1 MPLFTIAKMPRST
14 HPSSHDPTDSR
25 SKSKPPPSTPHLI
38 PLPLQPLPHP
48 RNPENAGNT
57 CYLDSVLISLFA
69 EQDISDS
76 LLTRTTDS
84 EPHQTLRQTL
94 RIAVNHL
101 RRGEAIPKSDI
112 RSLRDALIKL
122 RWYPGAAQQDA
133 AELYA
138 FLLDHLDAPFLPL
151 FNNLAHS
158 GVPDVGD
165 HAPSTERLLWLDVKG
180 IGDLPTMLNDYFF
193 GQVRK
198 GLRRG
203 SGHGVDALVM
213 RSLIPSYT
221 PIRETGEI
229 VSARRDK
236 FRYLTVPLAINR
248 FRARGNGKDRSPVHV
263 RTALDATSYVNCFA
277 DDAKYTLILR
287 SVVCHIG
294 SSISAGH
301 YVCYTFEPAV
311 GWRRWND
318 LDSNP
323 VRAVRGDVLVGLPED
338 ANWREEIERDCYLL
352 FYELVPGDGED
363 RLKRGRSVGM
373 DIRSQIRADEQLAR
387 QTQTEEDHVTAMTEH
402 FANGGGASVM
412 GEPVRPFKFW

>member
-1 MPLFTIAKMPRST
+1 MPLFTTANMPRSA
-14 HPSSHDPTDSR
+14 HPSSPNTEPSP
-25 SKSKPPPSTPHLI
+25 SNSKPPPSTPHLI
-38 PLPLQPLPHP
+38 PLPPHPLPHP
-48 RNPENAGNT
+48 RNPQNAGNT
-57 CYLDSVLISLFA
+57 CYLDSILISLFA

-76 LLTRTTDS
+76 LLTRTTTS
-84 EPHQTLRQTL
+84 EPHQTLRHTL
-94 RIAVNHL
+94 CVAVNHL
-101 RRGEAIPKSDI
+101 RRGEVIPKAHI
-112 RSLRDALIKL
+112 RALRDALITL

-180 IGDLPTMLNDYFF
+180 NGDLPTMLNDYFF

-203 SGHGVDALVM
+203 TPDGVDALVI

-236 FRYLTVPLAINR
+236 FPYLTVPLAINR
-248 FRARGNGKDRSPVHV
+248 FRARRSAKDRSAVQV
-263 RTALDATSYVNCFA
+263 RTAVDATSYVNCFA
-277 DDAKYTLILR
+277 DDAKYSLILR

-294 SSISAGH
+294 NSIASGH

-323 VRAVRGDVLVGLPED
+323 VRAVRGDVRVGLPED
-338 ANWREEIERDCYLL
+338 VSWRDEIESDCYLL

-363 RLKRGRSVGM
+363 RMKRRRAAEM
-373 DIRSQIRADEQLAR
+373 DIHTQVRADEQLAR

-402 FANGGGASVM
+402 FANGGGSSVM